1 MEQYGNTST
10 FNLESVLLQNIKRSQ
25 YWEKRA
31 KDIADYDELVDE
43 IYETVD
49 NVEPW
54 MSGNAR
60 GPSTAFN
67 LLYRLC
73 QLKPDVR
80 QVRQMLDHRDSPF
93 IRAIGLLYLRYVCDP
108 RQLWEWFRTYL
119 RDEEDFEPS
128 PAGLGRSVTIGEFAR
143 DIMLDQVGRHANFAW
158 PASSLCEKKNVSF
171 FGSGGPFGLASPF
184 YFETIFP
191 RVPKPVHDDICGRLK
206 EMGLPTAVV
215 GNAGQG
221 GADRRGVND
230 GAARPASVKASLSVA
245 FGQRAPNRAGA
256 REQGRGMGS
265 ELQAGSSR
273 QRSLSPYKREERP
286 ASRGDNRR
294 ERPDDRKVDRSD
306 QRYADHRH
314 GRRRGD
320 ERRDDR
326 DTRRDQGYRENMR
339 EQGHREDRRR
349 DRDFE
354 RGSRHEREDGNG
366 RRGQQRRSRSRE
378 RLRSRS
384 RDARDVFR
392 DRAAAVHVNPDK
404 IKDTYG

>member
-108 RQLWEWFRTYL
+108 RQLWEWIRTYL

-143 DIMLDQVGRHANFAW
+143 DIMLDQ
-158 PASSLCEKKNVSF
+158 
-171 FGSGGPFGLASPF
+171 F

-230 GAARPASVKASLSVA
+230 GTARPASVKASLSVA

-294 ERPDDRKVDRSD
+294 ERPDDRKVDRRD
-306 QRYADHRH
+306 QRHADHRH
-314 GRRRGD
+314 GRRRD
-320 ERRDDR
+320 EERRDDR
-326 DTRRDQGYRENMR
+326 ETRRDQGYRGNRR
-339 EQGHREDRRR
+339 ERGHREDRRS